1 MLSTKNK
8 VIMITGAAQGIGKVY
23 SSNLASDGAKVI
35 LVDISSKVDSASKE
49 IRANGG
55 DCESI
60 VADVTKE
67 NDVRSMAEFAVK
79 RYGRIDI
86 LVNNAAL
93 FQGLV
98 KKPFTEISTEE
109 WDSVMAV
116 NLKGMF
122 LCSQAVVPQMKKQN
136 KGKIINISSGTFY
149 SGVPFFL
156 HYVTSKGGVVGFT
169 RALARELGPFNITV
183 NAIAPGYTLTEAAKA
198 TENPN
203 YALDRLKRRSIQRD
217 EVPEDLVGTMIYL
230 CSDASDFVTGQTIL
244 VNGGDVLS

>member
-1 MLSTKNK
+1 MLSAKNK
-8 VIMITGAAQGIGKVY
+8 VVIVTGAAQGLGKVY
-23 SSNLASDGAKVI
+23 SSHLASDGAKVV
-35 LVDISSKVDSASKE
+35 LVDVSSKVDSTSDE
-49 IRANGG
+49 IKANGG
-55 DCESI
+55 DCVAI

-67 NDVRSMAEFAVK
+67 SDVLTMAEFSVK
-79 RYGRIDI
+79 KYGRIDV
-86 LVNNAAL
+86 LVNNAAI

-109 WDSVMAV
+109 WDSVMGV
-116 NLKGMF
+116 NLKGTF
-122 LCSQAVVPQMKKQN
+122 LCSKAVVPQMKQQN

-156 HYVTSKGGVVGFT
+156 HYVTSKGGVVGLT
-169 RALARELGPFNITV
+169 RALARELGQFNITV
-183 NAIAPGYTLTEAAKA
+183 NAIAPGYTLTEAARA
-198 TENPN
+198 MENPN

-244 VNGGDVLS
+244 VNGGDIFS